1 VAWRLLKTLV
11 FTVLVPGTVAGWLP
25 QWLLEERHRSLPHPL
40 HLSQYVGFV
49 LLALGSAIYFWC
61 AWDFAVK
68 GLGTP
73 APVDA
78 PRKLVVNGLFRYVR
92 NPMYLGVLLIIFGQ
106 AILYGSPT
114 VFVYMLGVWAF
125 FSLFVLLY
133 EEPELRRL
141 FGAQY
146 EAYCE
151 QVRRWI
157 PRRPKSE
164 QASGQ

>member
-1 VAWRLLKTLV
+1 MAWRLLKTLI

-25 QWLLEERHRSLPHPL
+25 QWLLEEQRRAIPHPL
-40 HLSQYVGFV
+40 HFSQWIGLVP
-49 LLALGSAIYFWC
+49 LTLGVAVYMWC

-78 PRKLVVNGLFRYVR
+78 PRKLVINGLYRYVR
-92 NPMYLGVLLIIFGQ
+92 NPMYVGVLLVICGQ
-106 AILYGSPT
+106 AIFYGSRT
-114 VFVYMLGVWAF
+114 VFVYMLGLWAL
-125 FSLFVLLY
+125 FSLFVIFY

-141 FGAQY
+141 FGAEY
-146 EAYCE
+146 EEYCR

-157 PRRPKSE
+157 PGRRVSV
-164 QASGQ
+164 